1 MCLKPVKPKIDYE
14 EWAKQFAKI
23 TEEFVW
29 IHSGSSSGG
38 DLNSVF
44 RDALN
49 LLTAYRKVDDTQEQ
63 KKSLKQE
70 VSRAYN
76 AAVLSKQDPWAAV
89 LTAIADRASDW
100 AQHISEDT
108 EVTEDIRHWLI
119 SEAEKTS

>member
-1 MCLKPVKPKIDYE
+1 VKPRVDHE

-38 DLNSVF
+38 DLNAVF

-49 LLTAYRKVDDTQEQ
+49 LLTAYRKVGDAQGA
-63 KKSLKQE
+63 KKPLKRE
-70 VSRAYN
+70 MSAAYS
-76 AAVLSKQDPWAAV
+76 AAVMSGRDPWAAV
-89 LTAIADRASDW
+89 LIAIADRAEGW

-108 EVTEDIRHWLI
+108 EVTEDIRNWLI
-119 SEAEKTS
+119 SEAQEAS